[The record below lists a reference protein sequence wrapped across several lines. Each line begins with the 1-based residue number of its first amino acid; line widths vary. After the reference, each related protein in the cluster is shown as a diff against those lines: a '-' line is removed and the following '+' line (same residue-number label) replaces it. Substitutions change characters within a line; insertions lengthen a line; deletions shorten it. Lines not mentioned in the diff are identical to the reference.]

1 LKKEKT
7 KTVSITEAS
16 YSHAPQTLH
25 PMEITIGNVTYIT
38 NGFFKDFGKTAS
50 EKLYGIMEKEVES
63 PAIMRYNGIIP
74 KDCLAVGSLGRAS
87 L

>member
-1 LKKEKT
+1 LKKEKA
-7 KTVSITEAS
+7 KTASITGAS
-16 YSHAPQTLH
+16 YSQPPQTLQ
-25 PMEITIGNVTYIT
+25 PMEITIGSTTYIT
-38 NGFFKDFGKTAS
+38 NGFFKDFGKTVS

-63 PAIMRYNGIIP
+63 PVTMRYNGIIP